1 LNAVN
6 NVSVVVENNYDF
18 IVIGSGSSGAVI
30 ANRLSEIPSWR
41 ILLLETG
48 KPGNPLT
55 KVPIAAPV
63 FQLTPYNWNY
73 TMEHQ
78 DGFCLA
84 MKDQICAWP
93 RGKALGGTTVIN
105 YMIYTRGNPKD
116 YNKWAAKGND
126 GWSYEEVLPY
136 FLKSEKCNLG
146 RDMCHSPYHNTSG
159 HLSVEFPFKSRI
171 TDAFLQAGQQ
181 LGEKIVDYNTPDF
194 MGFAQIQANI
204 KFGKRHSVADAFIYP
219 IVNSRRNLKVLTS
232 ARVTKIL
239 IEPKTKRAYGVMF
252 RKGGKNFIVRASREV
267 ILSAGTFNSP
277 QLLML
282 SGIGPKEHLESL
294 KIPLIKNLP
303 VGQVLYDH
311 IAYLGL
317 AFTINQTV
325 EPREAL
331 FHPSELFN
339 WVFNGT
345 GVYTSLAG
353 VEALAYINTGSIPDP
368 KYPDIELIFIGTGS
382 LQSDFG
388 LVVANEIRLRRDIYN
403 AVFKPIENTPSWS
416 IIPMLLHPE
425 SRGYLKLRSNNPY
438 DAPLLYGNFFTDPG
452 GKDLGTFIAAIRYI
466 QKLSRTEAFQRFN
479 SQIHDVPIP
488 GCEKHVFDSDDY
500 WVCAVRSLSSTL
512 HHQVGTC
519 KMGTAGDP
527 EAVVDP
533 RLRVHG
539 VGGLRVVDSSVIPVT
554 ISAHTN
560 APSIMMGEKA
570 SDIIKEDWNVL

>member
-1 LNAVN
+1 
-6 NVSVVVENNYDF
+6 
-18 IVIGSGSSGAVI
+18 
-30 ANRLSEIPSWR
+30 
-41 ILLLETG
+41 
-48 KPGNPLT
+48 
-55 KVPIAAPV
+55 
-63 FQLTPYNWNY
+63 
-73 TMEHQ
+73 
-78 DGFCLA
+78 
-84 MKDQICAWP
+84 
-93 RGKALGGTTVIN
+93 
-105 YMIYTRGNPKD
+105 
-116 YNKWAAKGND
+116 
-126 GWSYEEVLPY
+126 
-136 FLKSEKCNLG
+136 
-146 RDMCHSPYHNTSG
+146 
-159 HLSVEFPFKSRI
+159 
-171 TDAFLQAGQQ
+171 
-181 LGEKIVDYNTPDF
+181 
-194 MGFAQIQANI
+194 
-204 KFGKRHSVADAFIYP
+204 
-219 IVNSRRNLKVLTS
+219 
-232 ARVTKIL
+232 
-239 IEPKTKRAYGVMF
+239 
-252 RKGGKNFIVRASREV
+252 
-267 ILSAGTFNSP
+267 
-277 QLLML
+277 
-282 SGIGPKEHLESL
+282 
-294 KIPLIKNLP
+294 LP

-388 LVVANEIRLRRDIYN
+388 LVVANEIRLRRDIYD

-452 GKDLGTFIAAIRYI
+452 GKDLRTFIAAIRYI

-560 APSIMMGEKA
+560 APSIMIGEKA
-570 SDIIKEDWNVL
+570 SDIIKEDWSVL